1 MVPRHLNKVSMG
13 KDRVKSKSGGKHGK
27 VNSLAQAIAATN
39 KAKGLGSKESKG
51 GVNGKDSEK
60 RNKKK
65 PAYQKSWAKFSK
77 DGKKTGDLPSSEAV
91 HKETDKKRKKE

>member
-1 MVPRHLNKVSMG
+1 MVPRHFNKVSMG

-65 PAYQKSWAKFSK
+65 PAYQKSWAKF
-77 DGKKTGDLPSSEAV
+77 
-91 HKETDKKRKKE
+91 